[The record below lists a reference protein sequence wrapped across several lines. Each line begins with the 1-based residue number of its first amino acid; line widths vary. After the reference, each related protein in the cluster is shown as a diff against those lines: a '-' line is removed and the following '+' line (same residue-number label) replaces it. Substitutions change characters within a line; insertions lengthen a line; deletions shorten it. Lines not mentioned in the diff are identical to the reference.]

1 MLAADLADAE
11 AVAHVETTTS
21 GLDIGL
27 VVLAAGFGTTG
38 TVLETSLVEE
48 MALIAVNIAAV
59 TRLSHTFAGRLA
71 ARGRGGI
78 VLFGSIVG
86 WQGVPGQANY
96 AASKAYVQNLAEGLH
111 DELKPAGVD
120 VLSVAPGPVA
130 SGFGTRAGLAMT
142 AADSPEI
149 VATATLKALG
159 RRRTV
164 IPGARGTFLTS
175 ALRPLPRRVRSRILG
190 RVIAGMR
197 APDRR
202 FRLPENK
209 NEGYAGGMTTLS
221 AQVPIAGVP
230 WPLYKLVALA
240 VGLVTLVVI
249 FLVTGSAAPAVLTA
263 AAITTA
269 IWVGFCRAAPV
280 ARLVL
285 QRPLQRQQ
293 VCGHRSGVLGVVVV

>member
-1 MLAADLADAE
+1 MRKLQQYVPWALTTGASYGIGKALADQIAAAGLNVALVARNEVKLRALAAELETRHGIETAVLAADLAEAE
-11 AVAHVETTTS
+11 AVAHVETATS
-21 GLDIGL
+21 GLDVGL
-27 VVLAAGFGTTG
+27 LVLAAGFGTTG

-48 MALIAVNIAAV
+48 LALIAVNIAAV

-197 APDRR
+197 AS
-202 FRLPENK
+202 EK
-209 NEGYAGGMTTLS
+209 ATVS
-221 AQVPIAGVP
+221 A
-230 WPLYKLVALA
+230 
-240 VGLVTLVVI
+240 TR
-249 FLVTGSAAPAVLTA
+249 T
-263 AAITTA
+263 
-269 IWVGFCRAAPV
+269 
-280 ARLVL
+280 
-285 QRPLQRQQ
+285 
-293 VCGHRSGVLGVVVV
+293 